1 MPSIAHPL
9 VNIGPGPNQTPADT
23 ARDAFGKINGA
34 IQALDSAVDA
44 AGAAAAAAQGTADA
58 AAAAAAAAQG
68 TANTGV
74 SNAAAAQATANT
86 AASNASAALAQ
97 IAGRLDTITVDA
109 AVVPSGTALARVPDV
124 LVVINTPPASPYWV
138 VFPGGPSRAPAGKPL
153 WVANRAG
160 GTLRVGEDSSAAPEI
175 EVGSGVSALRVSMG
189 DGTFEALAVSGE
201 TLPASQI
208 TGLAPVA
215 VSGAYA
221 DLSGQPSLL
230 RTATRQANAATDLSP
245 SGFQAVAFG
254 ANVGTDQIGLTWNDA
269 NRTLVIP
276 SGVSKIRLTAAFR
289 LSGFSSGFSFAFSKN
304 AAGINDLAGFDGGKL
319 MDIPTSST
327 TWPPTLQ
334 TAWIPVV
341 AGDFF
346 RALARRNNPG
356 TFSVIAGQETWITV
370 EAY

>member
-1 MPSIAHPL
+1 MPSINHPL

-34 IQALDSAVDA
+34 IQALDGAVDA
-44 AGAAAAAAQGTADA
+44 AGAAAAAAQATANA
-58 AAAAAAAAQG
+58 AVSAAAAAQG

-86 AASNASAALAQ
+86 AAANASAALAQ

-109 AVVPSGTALARVPDV
+109 AVVPTGTALPRVPDV

-138 VFPGGPSRAPAGKPL
+138 VLPGGAARAPAGKPF
-153 WVANRAG
+153 WVANRAA
-160 GTLRVGEDSSAAPEI
+160 GTLRVGEDTEAAPAIEI
-175 EVGSGVSALRVSMG
+175 GSGVSALRVSMG
-189 DGTFEALAVSGE
+189 DGTFEALAVAGE
-201 TLPASQI
+201 TIPASQI
-208 TGLAPVA
+208 AGLAPVA

-221 DLSGQPSLL
+221 DLSGLPSLL
-230 RTATRQANAATDLSP
+230 RTATRQANADTDLTP
-245 SGFQAVAFG
+245 SGFVAVAFG
-254 ANVGTDQIGLTWNDA
+254 TDVGTDEIGLTWNNA

-289 LSGFSSGFSFAFSKN
+289 LSSPASGFSFAFSKN
-304 AAGINDLAGFDGGKL
+304 AAGINDLSGFDGGKI
-319 MDIPTSST
+319 MDSPTGST
-327 TWPPTLQ
+327 AWPPTLQ

-346 RALARRNNPG
+346 RALVRRNNMG
-356 TFSVIAGQETWITV
+356 TFSVVAGKETWITV